1 MVEITDAGINWILIS
16 VPKLSFNTSGDNHN
30 TVITTPF
37 FFHLFSSFCFVL
49 CYKSSTMLSPLSKS
63 QNSLLVNFNLS
74 QDGKKSLWFR

>member
-16 VPKLSFNTSGDNHN
+16 VPNLSFNTSGDNHN
-30 TVITTPF
+30 TVITT
-37 FFHLFSSFCFVL
+37 SSLCFVL